1 MPRPLLLAVDADP
14 EALSRIE
21 SHLQRRFGSD
31 YRVRGESTAGDAL
44 TQLRAARDL
53 GTPVALVL
61 ADQWLPDQP
70 GADLLGEVRTM
81 HPDAR
86 RALVVPW
93 GAWSDRPT
101 AEAILRAMAVG
112 DINYYVL
119 KPWHEHD
126 ELFNRTVGEFVHEW
140 SRTLV
145 TAEREVVVV
154 AERRAPR
161 GHGIRSLLTRN
172 GIPHTYLERGTAQAT
187 AALAR
192 IGVGDPEEATGP
204 VVVWMPALGGTVLL
218 DPTDAE
224 ICEAW
229 GIRTGLAEDERDFDV
244 LVVGAGPAGLAASV
258 YASSEGLR
266 VLVVE
271 RESLGGQAGSSS
283 LIRNYLG
290 FNRGLSGAELA
301 QRGYQQAWVFGAH
314 FVLTREVTSVRP
326 EGGRFVAHVSD
337 VGDVTTSAVV
347 LATGVAYRR
356 LGIPELEALS
366 GAGVYYGASVSE
378 AQALAGLRLV
388 VLGGGNSAGQAVL
401 HLQRYAAQV
410 HLVVRS
416 RALGEGMSQYLVDEI
431 EAHPAIM
438 VHLDSEVVGGGGE
451 GWLQEV
457 VVGDR
462 STGARDVVA
471 ADGLFVMIGAEPR
484 TAWLPEQVRH
494 DDHGFV
500 LCGADAGEAGAWPL
514 DRAPLPYE
522 TSLPGFF
529 AVGDV
534 RHGSVKRVAS
544 AVGEG
549 SVVVSQL
556 HQYLAGQRA
565 AAGAGTGSATG
576 AATGSAAGSAGAGS
590 V

>member
-1 MPRPLLLAVDADP
+1 MSRPLLLAVDADP

-21 SHLQRRFGSD
+21 THLQRRFGGD
-31 YRVRGESTAGDAL
+31 FRVRGELTATAAL
-44 TQLRAARDL
+44 EQLEAARHRGD
-53 GTPVALVL
+53 PVATVL
-61 ADQWLPDQP
+61 ADQWLPDLP
-70 GADLLGEVRTM
+70 GAELLSRVRTM

-86 RALVVPW
+86 RALLVPW

-101 AEAILRAMAVG
+101 AEAILRAMAMG

-119 KPWHEHD
+119 KPWSDSD
-126 ELFNRTVGEFVHEW
+126 ELFNRTVAEFVHEW
-140 SRTLV
+140 SRTV
-145 TAEREVVVV
+145 ASAQREVVVV

-172 GIPHTYLERGTAQAT
+172 GIPHAFLERGSPAAT
-187 AALAR
+187 AALAQ
-192 IGVGDPEEATGP
+192 IGMREPEQLTGP

-229 GIRTGLAEDERDFDV
+229 GIETTLRDEDRDFDV

-290 FNRGLSGAELA
+290 FSRGLSGAELA

-314 FVLTREVTSVRP
+314 FLLTRELTAIRP
-326 EGGRFVAHVSD
+326 RGGGFEADISEIGRVSAS
-337 VGDVTTSAVV
+337 TVV
-347 LATGVAYRR
+347 LATGVSYRR
-356 LGIPELEALS
+356 LGIPEIEALT

-378 AQALAGLRLV
+378 AQALAGLHLV

-401 HLQRYAAQV
+401 HLQRYAADV
-410 HLVVRS
+410 RLVVRAA
-416 RALGEGMSQYLVDEI
+416 ALSEGMSQYLVDEI
-431 EAHPAIM
+431 EATSGIT
-438 VHLDSEVVGGGGE
+438 VHLDSEIVGGGGE
-451 GWLQEV
+451 GWLQQV
-457 VVGDR
+457 VIADR
-462 STGARDVVA
+462 TTGKHQTVP

-484 TAWLPEQVRH
+484 TDWLPEEVRR
-494 DDHGFV
+494 DERGFV
-500 LCGADAGEAGAWPL
+500 LCGADAAAVGAWPL

-556 HQYLAGQRA
+556 HEYLAGLRSGARA
-565 AAGAGTGSATG
+565 GGSL
-576 AATGSAAGSAGAGS
+576 
-590 V
+590 